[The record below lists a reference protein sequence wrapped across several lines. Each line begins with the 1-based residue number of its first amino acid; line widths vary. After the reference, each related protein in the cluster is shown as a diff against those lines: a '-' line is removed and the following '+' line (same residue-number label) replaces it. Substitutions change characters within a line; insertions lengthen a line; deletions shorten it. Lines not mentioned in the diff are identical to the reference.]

1 MNLASAAQK
10 RKIYS
15 LAKDYGM
22 DKDLLHA
29 YIEALVH
36 KDSVRKLTVAEAT
49 RVIDGLTGK
58 DVRSVNPKQEG
69 MSYAQ
74 KRYLASLA
82 IRLGWTE
89 EDGSLN
95 EKRLNGFCRS
105 QYSTLYWTG
114 LTRSKASKAIEALK
128 TMVEREESA

>member
-1 MNLASAAQK
+1 MNPASAAQK

-15 LAKDYGM
+15 LARDFGM
-22 DKDLLHA
+22 GNDLLHA
-29 YIEALVH
+29 YIAALVH
-36 KDSVRKLTVAEAT
+36 KDSVRKLTVTEAI

-58 DVRSVNPKQEG
+58 DVRSMNPKKDS

-74 KRYLASLA
+74 KRYLTSLA
-82 IRLGWTE
+82 MKLRWTE

-105 QYSTLYWTG
+105 QYNVLYWTC
-114 LTRSKASKAIEALK
+114 LTRSKACKVIEALK
-128 TMVEREESA
+128 AMVEREASA